1 MGDRLVSA
9 RYDGAVWFLVSALG
23 GGLCLWVLS
32 ERPSGVLLLVLVC
45 GALSALFGVYM
56 GTGRNR
62 VVGLR
67 LGIYGA
73 VAGLLGVVTWCEIL
87 GPVLA
92 GASVERALRRLSGG
106 RIEDIV
112 VMAGAAVGCVLA
124 VIVWLEVVL
133 YVVRS
138 FDKRRRR
145 RRAESDLYGKAN
157 FLDRRFMGELTKR
170 RGILLGQWGSGSRAP
185 LVAWNLEG
193 SAITLAPPRSGKGAT
208 IALNYLSPGWRGWP
222 GSTVLLDPRGEMFCV
237 VARRRRQMGRRVVL
251 MDPFGVVKGY
261 SEGVPGLHLPIS
273 RSETFNPLDFIR
285 EREDDAVSDIF
296 VLLDALLT
304 PPPKGQA
311 NSEHF
316 YKSARAIIAGYIAW
330 VRFRE
335 EPGRRT
341 LGRVRDLL
349 MQSEEARGEFE
360 VEVLEQDP
368 FAGGLA
374 HVAIERQRQVG
385 KEERGSNFSSIAN
398 QLGFL
403 SLPKMVAS
411 TASSSFD
418 PTVLVDGNTD
428 LFVVVSEDMVDE
440 VKPWLRLW
448 ITVPNALSTRRP
460 LEHQLLVIID
470 EMPKLGFLKPVMDG
484 YNMAAGRGVHFWS
497 FAQSLSALDET
508 WGKESR
514 MTLTHLAEVVQYL
527 GVSRMDTDGA
537 EEISKAIGTATFE
550 SQSESHSGTMSDAK
564 LISSST
570 QSQAGESVSL
580 VRERLVTPDE
590 LMTMGP
596 DKQFVV
602 ARPKDIPRDPIALD
616 HAKYWTHRATRN
628 LFDPN
633 PLLMARTGGD
643 ARKEVDRVSQ

>member
-1 MGDRLVSA
+1 MGERAQVVRRDV
-9 RYDGAVWFLVSALG
+9 VMWFLVSALG
-23 GGLCLWVLS
+23 GGLCLWVVW
-32 ERPSGVLLLVLVC
+32 ERPAGVVLLVLVC
-45 GALSALFGVYM
+45 GALCTLFGVYM
-56 GTGRNR
+56 GTGSKR

-73 VAGLLGVVTWCEIL
+73 VAGLLGVVTWCEIV

-92 GASVERALRRLSGG
+92 GASVEPALRRLSGG

-112 VMAGAAVGCVLA
+112 VMAGAGVGCVIG
-124 VIVWLEVVL
+124 VMVWLEVVL

-185 LVAWNLEG
+185 LVAWKLEG

-251 MDPFGVVKGY
+251 MDPFGVVKAH
-261 SEGVPGLHLPIS
+261 SENVEGLHLPIV

-285 EREDDAVSDIF
+285 DDESHAVTDIF

-304 PPPKGQA
+304 PPR
-311 NSEHF
+311 NSQSNAEHF
-316 YKSARAIIAGYIAW
+316 FKSAQGIIAGYLAW
-330 VRFRE
+330 VRFKV
-335 EPGRRT
+335 EPERRT
-341 LGRVRDLL
+341 LWTVRELL
-349 MQSEEARGEFE
+349 MLSKKARAEFE
-360 VEVLEQDP
+360 LEVLEQDR

-374 HVAIERQRQVG
+374 HGAVERQRQVG
-385 KEERGSNFSSIAN
+385 DDERGSNFSSIVN
-398 QLGFL
+398 QLSFL
-403 SLPKMVAS
+403 DMPSMLTS
-411 TASSSFD
+411 TARSSFD
-418 PTVLVDGNTD
+418 PGVLEDGNTD
-428 LFVVVSEDMVDE
+428 LFVVVPENMTE
-440 VKPWLRLW
+440 KTRAWLRLW
-448 ITVPNALSTRRP
+448 VTVPNALSTRRP
-460 LEHQLLVIID
+460 LEKGLLLMID

-497 FAQSLSALDET
+497 FAQSLSALDES

-514 MTLTHLAEVVQYL
+514 KTLTHLAEVVQYL
-527 GVSRMDTDGA
+527 GVSRMDVEGA

-550 SQSESHSGTMSDAK
+550 SQSESHSGTMSDAR
-564 LISSST
+564 LISSKT
-570 QSQAGESVSL
+570 QSQEGESLSL

-590 LMTMGP
+590 LMTLGP
-596 DKQFVV
+596 DKQFVL

-616 HAKYWTHRATRN
+616 HTHYWKHRATRN
-628 LFDPN
+628 LWDPN
-633 PLLMARTGGD
+633 PLLMAKVGGD
-643 ARKEVDRVSQ
+643 RAVEVSGSAK

>member
-1 MGDRLVSA
+1 MGERVQVVRWDV
-9 RYDGAVWFLVSALG
+9 VTWFLVSALG
-23 GGLCLWVLS
+23 GGLCLWVLW
-32 ERPSGVLLLVLVC
+32 ERPSGVPLLVLVC
-45 GALSALFGVYM
+45 GALCALFGVYM
-56 GTGRNR
+56 GTGRKR
-62 VVGLR
+62 LVGLR
-67 LGIYGA
+67 LGTYGA
-73 VAGLLGVVTWCEIL
+73 VAGLLGVVTWCEIV

-92 GASVERALRRLSGG
+92 GAPVGAALRRLSGG

-112 VMAGAAVGCVLA
+112 VMAGAGVGCVLG

-133 YVVRS
+133 HVVRS
-138 FDKRRRR
+138 FDRRRR
-145 RRAESDLYGKAN
+145 RLRAESDLYGKAN

-185 LVAWNLEG
+185 LVAWKLEG

-251 MDPFGVVKGY
+251 MDPFGVVKAH
-261 SEGVPGLHLPIS
+261 SENVEGLHLPMV
-273 RSETFNPLDFIR
+273 RSETFNPLDFVR
-285 EREDDAVSDIF
+285 DEEEEAVQDVF

-304 PPPKGQA
+304 PPA
-311 NSEHF
+311 NSQSNADHF
-316 YKSARAIIAGYIAW
+316 YKSARAIIAGYVAW
-330 VRFRE
+330 VRFKE
-335 EPGRRT
+335 EPERRT
-341 LGRVRDLL
+341 LARVRDLL
-349 MQSEEARGEFE
+349 MLPAKARGEFE
-360 VEVLEQDP
+360 ELVMQQDR

-374 HVAIERQRQVG
+374 HQAVERQRQVG
-385 KEERGSNFSSIAN
+385 EDERGSNFSSIAN
-398 QLGFL
+398 QLSFL
-403 SLPKMVAS
+403 DMPSMVKS
-411 TASSSFD
+411 TARSSFD
-418 PTVLVDGNTD
+418 PTVLEDGNTD

-460 LEHQLLVIID
+460 LENALLVIID

-508 WGKESR
+508 WGEESR
-514 MTLTHLAEVVQYL
+514 KTLTHLAEVVQYL
-527 GVSRMDTDGA
+527 GVSRMDVDGA

-564 LISSST
+564 LISSKT
-570 QSQAGESVSL
+570 QSQAGESMSL

-590 LMTMGP
+590 LMTLGP
-596 DKQFVV
+596 DKQFVI

-616 HAKYWTHRATRN
+616 HTHYWSHRATRN
-628 LFDPN
+628 LWDPN
-633 PLLMARTGGD
+633 PLLMAKRGGGGGD
-643 ARKEVDRVSQ
+643 AVSGSAQ